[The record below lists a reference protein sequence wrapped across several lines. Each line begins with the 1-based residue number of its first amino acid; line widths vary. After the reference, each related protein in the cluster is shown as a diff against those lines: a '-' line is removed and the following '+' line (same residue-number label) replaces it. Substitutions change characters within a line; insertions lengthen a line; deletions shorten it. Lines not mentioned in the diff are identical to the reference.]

1 MPGFEIF
8 DESEKQQI
16 NEVMD
21 QGFTFRYNFDGLR
34 NGVWKARELE
44 TLICETLHVKHAHLV
59 SSGTTA
65 LTTALMAA
73 GVGAG
78 DEVIVPP
85 FTFVASVEA
94 IVLAGAIPVFAE
106 IDETLTL
113 SAQAI
118 EAVITSK
125 TRAVNF
131 VHMCGYGGDM
141 DGVKAVCDKHNLILL
156 EDACQATGATY
167 KGKALGTIGQVGTF
181 SFDSVKTIS
190 CGEGGA
196 VLTNDSQIYA
206 NAHMFSDHGHDHIGQ
221 DRGAESHPIMG
232 TNFRI
237 SEMNAAVGVAQW
249 KKLDRIL
256 AIQRKNKK
264 ALKDALAQYPEVSF
278 RVITDESGDN
288 AGFVSFFLPTE
299 ERTREVVAG
308 LAEQKIPAVFYWY
321 ANNWHYFKNWP
332 HIHHMKSPAKLPID
346 LIADRPDYT
355 QVKTPKSDAIM
366 SRTISM
372 LIQLS
377 WTEADIKMRIDAFA
391 KIFKNQ
397 PA

>member
-21 QGFTFRYNFDGLR
+21 KGFTFRYNFDGMR
-34 NGVWKARELE
+34 NDVWKARELE
-44 TLICETLHVKHAHLV
+44 SMICETIDVKHAHLV

-65 LTTALMAA
+65 LTTALAAA
-73 GVGAG
+73 GIGAG

-85 FTFVASVEA
+85 FTFVASIEA
-94 IVLAGAIPVFAE
+94 IVLAGAIPIFAE

-113 SAQAI
+113 SAEGI
-118 EAVITSK
+118 EAVITPRTK
-125 TRAVNF
+125 AVNF
-131 VHMCGYGGDM
+131 VHMCGYGGHM
-141 DGVKAVCDKHNLILL
+141 DEIKAVCDKHNLVLL

-196 VLTNDSQIYA
+196 VLTNDETIYN
-206 NAHMFSDHGHDHIGQ
+206 NAHMFSDHGHDHIGM

-232 TNFRI
+232 SNFRI

-256 AIQRKNKK
+256 EIQRRNKK
-264 ALKDALAQYPEVSF
+264 ALKDALQQYPEVSF
-278 RVITDESGDN
+278 RVIADESGDN
-288 AGFVSFFLPTE
+288 AGFLSIIMPTE
-299 ERTREVVAG
+299 ERAKEVVAALG
-308 LAEQKIPAVFYWY
+308 EQKVPAVFYWY
-321 ANNWHYFKNWP
+321 ANNWHYLKNWK
-332 HIHHMKSPAKLPID
+332 HIHEMKSSAKLPID

-355 QVKTPKSDAIM
+355 QVKTPKSDDIM

-377 WTEADIKMRIDAFA
+377 WTEEDIQFRIDAFA
-391 KIFKNQ
+391 NVFKK
-397 PA
+397 

>member
-16 NEVMD
+16 NEVMEK
-21 QGFTFRYNFDGLR
+21 GFTFRYNFDGMR
-34 NGVWKARELE
+34 NDVWKARELE
-44 TLICETLHVKHAHLV
+44 SLICETLNVKHAHLV
-59 SSGTTA
+59 SSGTAALSTA
-65 LTTALMAA
+65 LAAA
-73 GVGAG
+73 GIGAG

-113 SAQAI
+113 SPEGI
-118 EAVITSK
+118 EAVISPRTK
-125 TRAVNF
+125 AVNF
-131 VHMCGYGGDM
+131 VHMCGAMGKM
-141 DGVKAVCDKHNLILL
+141 DEVKAVCDKHGLVLM
-156 EDACQATGATY
+156 EDACQATGGTY
-167 KGKALGTIGQVGTF
+167 KGQALGTLGQVGTF

-196 VLTNDSQIYA
+196 VLTNDESIY
-206 NAHMFSDHGHDHIGQ
+206 NHAHMYSDHGHDHIGS

-232 TNFRI
+232 TNYRI

-256 AIQRKNKK
+256 EIQRRNKK

-278 RVITDESGDN
+278 REIPDESGDN
-288 AGFVSFFLPTE
+288 AGFLSFFLPDE
-299 ERTREVVAG
+299 ERAKEVVSA
-308 LAEQKIPAVFYWY
+308 LAAEKVPAVFYWY
-321 ANNWHYFKNWP
+321 ANNWHYFKNWT
-332 HIHHMKSPAKLPID
+332 HIQHMKGAAKLPIE
-346 LIADRPDYT
+346 LVADRPDYT

-366 SRTISM
+366 SRTLSM

-377 WTEADIKMRIDAFA
+377 WTEEDIQQRIDAFA
-391 KIFKNQ
+391 NVFKK
-397 PA
+397 

>member
-1 MPGFEIF
+1 MPGFELF
-8 DESEKQQI
+8 DEQEKLQV

-21 QGFTFRYNFDGLR
+21 KGFTFRYNFDGMR

-44 TLICETLHVKHAHLV
+44 GMICDTLNVKHAHLV

-65 LTTALMAA
+65 LTTALAAA

-94 IVLAGAIPVFAE
+94 IVLAGAIPIFAE

-113 SAQAI
+113 TAASI
-118 EAVITSK
+118 EAVITPR

-196 VLTNDSQIYA
+196 VLTNDKQIYDY
-206 NAHMFSDHGHDHIGQ
+206 AHQFSDHGHDHIGS
-221 DRGAESHPIMG
+221 DRGAEGHPIMG

-256 AIQRKNKK
+256 DIQRRNKK
-264 ALKDALAQYPEVSF
+264 VLKDFLRQYSEIKF
-278 RVITDESGDN
+278 RVLTDEAGDN
-288 AGFVSFFLPTE
+288 ASFLSIILPSE
-299 ERTREVVAG
+299 ERTREVVKQLGDAS
-308 LAEQKIPAVFYWY
+308 IPAVFYWY
-321 ANNWHYFKNWP
+321 ANNWHYFKNWK
-332 HIHHMKSPAKLPID
+332 HIQEMKGPAKLPIE

-355 QVKTPKSDAIM
+355 QVKTPISDDIM
-366 SRTISM
+366 SRTFSM

-377 WTEADIKMRIDAFA
+377 WTEADIQKRLDAFA
-391 KIFKNQ
+391 KIFK
-397 PA
+397 

>member
-21 QGFTFRYNFDGLR
+21 KGFTFRYNFDGMR
-34 NGVWKARELE
+34 NEVWKARELE
-44 TLICETLHVKHAHLV
+44 SMICETINVKHAHLV

-73 GVGAG
+73 GIGAG

-113 SAQAI
+113 SAEGI
-118 EAVITSK
+118 EAVITPK
-125 TRAVNF
+125 TKAVNF
-131 VHMCGYGGDM
+131 VHMCGYGGHM
-141 DGVKAVCDKHNLILL
+141 DAIKAVCDKHNLVLL

-167 KGKALGTIGQVGTF
+167 KGQALGTIGQVGTF

-196 VLTNDSQIYA
+196 VLTNDETIYN
-206 NAHMFSDHGHDHIGQ
+206 NAHMFSDHGHDHIGM
-221 DRGAESHPIMG
+221 DRGAERHPIMG
-232 TNFRI
+232 SNFRI

-256 AIQRKNKK
+256 EIQRRNKK
-264 ALKDALAQYPEVSF
+264 ALKDALKQYPEVDF

-288 AGFVSFFLPTE
+288 AGFLSIMMPTE
-299 ERTREVVAG
+299 ERTKEVVAA
-308 LAEQKIPAVFYWY
+308 LSDQKVPAVFYWY
-321 ANNWHYFKNWP
+321 ANNWHYLKNWK
-332 HIHHMKSPAKLPID
+332 HIHEMKSSAKLPID

-355 QVKTPKSDAIM
+355 QVKTPKSDDIM

-377 WTEADIKMRIDAFA
+377 WTEEDIQFRIDAF
-391 KIFKNQ
+391 KNVFKK
-397 PA
+397 

>member
-21 QGFTFRYNFDGLR
+21 KGFTFRYNFDGMR
-34 NGVWKARELE
+34 NDVWKARELE
-44 TLICETLHVKHAHLV
+44 SMICESINVNHAHLV

-65 LTTALMAA
+65 LTTALAAA
-73 GVGAG
+73 GIGAG

-94 IVLAGAIPVFAE
+94 IVLAGAIPIFAE

-113 SAQAI
+113 SAEGI
-118 EAVITSK
+118 EAVITPK
-125 TRAVNF
+125 TKAVNF
-131 VHMCGYGGDM
+131 VHMCGYGGHM
-141 DGVKAVCDKHNLILL
+141 DAIKALCDKHNLVLL

-167 KGKALGTIGQVGTF
+167 KGQALGTIGQVGTF

-196 VLTNDSQIYA
+196 VLTNDETIYN
-206 NAHMFSDHGHDHIGQ
+206 NAHMYSDHGHDHIGM
-221 DRGAESHPIMG
+221 DRGAEGHPIMG

-256 AIQRKNKK
+256 ETQRRNKK
-264 ALKDALAQYPEVSF
+264 ALKEALSQYPEVSF
-278 RVITDESGDN
+278 RVLSDEAGDN
-288 AGFVSFFLPTE
+288 AGFLSILLPSE
-299 ERTREVVAG
+299 ERAVEVNAA
-308 LAEQKIPAVFYWY
+308 LAEQKVPAVFYWY
-321 ANNWHYFKNWP
+321 TNNWHYLKNWK
-332 HIHHMKSPAKLPID
+332 HIHEMKSSAKLPIE
-346 LIADRPDYT
+346 LIADRPDYS

-366 SRTISM
+366 SRTLSM

-377 WTEADIKMRIDAFA
+377 WTEEDIQSRIDAFS
-391 KIFKNQ
+391 KVFK
-397 PA
+397 

>member
-21 QGFTFRYNFDGLR
+21 KGFTFRYNFDGMR
-34 NGVWKARELE
+34 NDVWKARELE
-44 TLICETLHVKHAHLV
+44 SMICESINVNHAHLV

-65 LTTALMAA
+65 LTTALAAA
-73 GVGAG
+73 GIGAG

-94 IVLAGAIPVFAE
+94 IVLAGAIPIFAE

-113 SAQAI
+113 SAEGI
-118 EAVITSK
+118 EAVITPK
-125 TRAVNF
+125 TKAVNF
-131 VHMCGYGGDM
+131 VHMCGYGGHM
-141 DGVKAVCDKHNLILL
+141 DAIKALCDKHNLVLL

-167 KGKALGTIGQVGTF
+167 KGQALGTIGQVGTF

-196 VLTNDSQIYA
+196 VLTNDETIYN
-206 NAHMFSDHGHDHIGQ
+206 NAHMYSDHGHDHIGM
-221 DRGAESHPIMG
+221 DRGAEGHPIMG

-256 AIQRKNKK
+256 ETQRRNKK
-264 ALKDALAQYPEVSF
+264 ALKEALSQYPEVSF
-278 RVITDESGDN
+278 RVLSDEAGDN
-288 AGFVSFFLPTE
+288 AGFLSILLPSE
-299 ERTREVVAG
+299 ERAVEVNAA
-308 LAEQKIPAVFYWY
+308 LAEQKVPAVFYWY
-321 ANNWHYFKNWP
+321 ANNWHYLKNWK
-332 HIHHMKSPAKLPID
+332 HIHEMKSSAKLPIE
-346 LIADRPDYT
+346 LIADRPDYS

-366 SRTISM
+366 SRTLSM

-377 WTEADIKMRIDAFA
+377 WTEEDIQSRIDAFS
-391 KIFKNQ
+391 KVFK
-397 PA
+397 

>member
-16 NEVMD
+16 NEVMEK
-21 QGFTFRYNFDGLR
+21 GFTFRYNFDGMR
-34 NGVWKARELE
+34 NDVWKSRELE
-44 TLICETLHVKHAHLV
+44 GLICETLNVKHAHLV
-59 SSGTTA
+59 SSGTAALSTA
-65 LTTALMAA
+65 LAAA
-73 GVGAG
+73 GIGAG

-113 SAQAI
+113 SPEGI
-118 EAVITSK
+118 EAVITPRTK
-125 TRAVNF
+125 AVNF
-131 VHMCGYGGDM
+131 VHMCGAMGKM
-141 DGVKAVCDKHNLILL
+141 DEVKAVCDKHGLVLM
-156 EDACQATGATY
+156 EDACQATGGTY
-167 KGKALGTIGQVGTF
+167 KGQALGTLGQVGTF

-196 VLTNDSQIYA
+196 VLTNDETIY
-206 NAHMFSDHGHDHIGQ
+206 NHAHMYSDHGHDHIGS
-221 DRGAESHPIMG
+221 DRGAENHPIMG
-232 TNFRI
+232 TNYRI

-256 AIQRKNKK
+256 DIQRRNKK

-278 RVITDESGDN
+278 REIPDESGDN
-288 AGFVSFFLPTE
+288 AGFLSIFLPSE
-299 ERTREVVAG
+299 ERAKEVVSA
-308 LAEQKIPAVFYWY
+308 LAAEKVPAVFYWY
-321 ANNWHYFKNWP
+321 ANNWHYFKNWI
-332 HIHHMKSPAKLPID
+332 HIQHMKGPAKLPIE
-346 LIADRPDYT
+346 LVADRPDYT

-366 SRTISM
+366 SRTLSM

-377 WTEADIKMRIDAFA
+377 WTEEDIQQRIDAFA
-391 KIFKNQ
+391 NVFKK
-397 PA
+397 

>member
-8 DESEKQQI
+8 DESEKEQI

-21 QGFTFRYNFDGLR
+21 QGFTFRYNFDGMR
-34 NGVWKARELE
+34 NDVWKARELE
-44 TLICETLHVKHAHLV
+44 GMICESLDLKHAHLV

-73 GVGAG
+73 GIGAG

-94 IVLAGAIPVFAE
+94 VVFAGAIPIFAE

-113 SAQAI
+113 SPEGI
-118 EAVITSK
+118 EAVITPRTK
-125 TRAVNF
+125 AINF
-131 VHMCGYGGDM
+131 VHMCGSMGKM
-141 DGVKAVCDKHNLILL
+141 DEIKAICDKHNIVLL

-167 KGKALGTIGQVGTF
+167 KGQALGTIGQVGTF

-196 VLTNDSQIYA
+196 VLTNDTNIYN
-206 NAHMFSDHGHDHIGQ
+206 NAHMFADHGHDHMGM

-232 TNFRI
+232 NNFRI

-249 KKLDRIL
+249 RKLPRIL
-256 AIQRKNKK
+256 ETQRKNKK
-264 ALKDALAQYPEVSF
+264 ALKEALKQYPEVTF
-278 RVITDESGDN
+278 RELPDEAGDN
-288 AGFVSFFLPTE
+288 AGFLSIFLPTE
-299 ERTREVVAG
+299 ERAREVVAG
-308 LAEQKIPAVFYWY
+308 LAEQKVPAVFYWY
-321 ANNWHYFKNWP
+321 VNNWHYLKNWT
-332 HIHHMKSPAKLPID
+332 HIHNMTSSAKLPIE

-355 QVKTPKSDAIM
+355 QIKTPKSDAII

-377 WTEADIKMRIDAFA
+377 WTEEDIQMRIDAFA
-391 KIFKNQ
+391 NVFNQ
-397 PA
+397 

>member
-16 NEVMD
+16 NEVME
-21 QGFTFRYNFDGLR
+21 QGFTFRYNFDGMR
-34 NGVWKARELE
+34 NDVWKARELE
-44 TLICETLHVKHAHLV
+44 GLICDTLKVRHAHLV
-59 SSGTTA
+59 SSGTAALSTA
-65 LTTALMAA
+65 LAAA
-73 GVGAG
+73 GIGAG

-113 SAQAI
+113 SPEGI
-118 EAVITSK
+118 EAAITPRTK
-125 TRAVNF
+125 AVNF
-131 VHMCGYGGDM
+131 VHMCGSMGKM
-141 DGVKAVCDKHNLILL
+141 DEVKAVCDKHGLVLL

-167 KGKALGTIGQVGTF
+167 KGQALGTLGQVGTL

-196 VLTNDSQIYA
+196 VLTNNETLYN
-206 NAHMFSDHGHDHIGQ
+206 NAHMYSDHGHDHIGM
-221 DRGAESHPIMG
+221 DRGAEGHPIMG
-232 TNFRI
+232 ANYRI

-256 AIQRKNKK
+256 EIQRRNKK
-264 ALKDALAQYPEVSF
+264 ALKDALKQYPEVTF
-278 RVITDESGDN
+278 RELPDEAGDN
-288 AGFVSFFLPTE
+288 AGFLSFFLPDE
-299 ERTREVVAG
+299 ARTREVVAA

-321 ANNWHYFKNWP
+321 ANNWHYFKNWK
-332 HIHHMKSPAKLPID
+332 HIQQMQGPAKLPIE

-355 QVKTPKSDAIM
+355 RVTTPKSDAIM
-366 SRTISM
+366 SRTVSM

-377 WTEADIKMRIDAFA
+377 WTEQDIQQRLDAFA
-391 KIFKNQ
+391 NVFKK
-397 PA
+397 

>member
-16 NEVMD
+16 NEVMEK
-21 QGFTFRYNFDGLR
+21 GFTFRYNFDGMR
-34 NGVWKARELE
+34 NDVWKARELE
-44 TLICETLHVKHAHLV
+44 SLICEKLNVKHAHLV
-59 SSGTTA
+59 SSGTAALSTA
-65 LTTALMAA
+65 LAAA
-73 GVGAG
+73 GIGAG

-113 SAQAI
+113 SPEGI
-118 EAVITSK
+118 EAVISPRTK
-125 TRAVNF
+125 AVNF
-131 VHMCGYGGDM
+131 VHMCGAMGKM
-141 DGVKAVCDKHNLILL
+141 DEVKAVCDKHGLVLM
-156 EDACQATGATY
+156 EDACQATGGTY
-167 KGKALGTIGQVGTF
+167 KGQALGTLGQVGTF

-196 VLTNDSQIYA
+196 VLTNDETIY
-206 NAHMFSDHGHDHIGQ
+206 NHAHMYSDHGHDHIGS

-232 TNFRI
+232 TNYRI

-249 KKLDRIL
+249 KKLDHIL
-256 AIQRKNKK
+256 EIQRRNKK

-278 RVITDESGDN
+278 REIPDESGDN
-288 AGFVSFFLPTE
+288 AGFLSFFLPDE
-299 ERTREVVAG
+299 ERAKEVVSA
-308 LAEQKIPAVFYWY
+308 LAAEKVPAVFYWY
-321 ANNWHYFKNWP
+321 ANNWHYFKNWT
-332 HIHHMKSPAKLPID
+332 HIQHMNGAAKLPIE
-346 LIADRPDYT
+346 LVADRPDYT

-366 SRTISM
+366 SRTLSM

-377 WTEADIKMRIDAFA
+377 WTEEDIQQRIDAFA
-391 KIFKNQ
+391 NVFKK
-397 PA
+397 

>member
-21 QGFTFRYNFDGLR
+21 KGFTFRYNFDGMR
-34 NGVWKARELE
+34 NDVWKARELE
-44 TLICETLHVKHAHLV
+44 GMICETLDIKHAHLV
-59 SSGTTA
+59 SSGTAA
-65 LTTALMAA
+65 LTVAMAA
-73 GVGAG
+73 AGIGAG

-113 SAQAI
+113 SAEGIKAAI
-118 EAVITSK
+118 TPRTK
-125 TRAVNF
+125 AVNF
-131 VHMCGYGGDM
+131 VHMCGYGGHM
-141 DGVKAVCDKHNLILL
+141 DEVKAVCDKHNLVLL

-167 KGKALGTIGQVGTF
+167 KGQSLGAIGQVGTF

-196 VLTNDSQIYA
+196 VLTNDETIYN
-206 NAHMFSDHGHDHIGQ
+206 NAHMFSDHGHDHIGM

-232 TNFRI
+232 SNFRI

-264 ALKDALAQYPEVSF
+264 ALKEALKAYSEVSF
-278 RVITDESGDN
+278 RVIADESGDN
-288 AGFVSFFLPTE
+288 AGFLSIMLPTE
-299 ERTREVVAG
+299 ARAQEVNAA
-308 LAEQKIPAVFYWY
+308 LAAEGVPAVFYWY
-321 ANNWHYFKNWP
+321 ANNWHYLKNWK
-332 HIHHMKSPAKLPID
+332 HIHEMKSSAKLPID

-355 QVKTPKSDAIM
+355 QVKTPKSDEIM
-366 SRTISM
+366 GRTISM

-377 WTEADIKMRIDAFA
+377 WTEEDIQFRIDAF
-391 KIFKNQ
+391 KNVFKK
-397 PA
+397 

>member
-16 NEVMD
+16 NEVMEK
-21 QGFTFRYNFDGLR
+21 GFTFRYNFDGMR
-34 NGVWKARELE
+34 NDVWKARELE
-44 TLICETLHVKHAHLV
+44 SMICETINVKHAHLV

-73 GVGAG
+73 GIGAG

-113 SAQAI
+113 SAEGI
-118 EAVITSK
+118 EAVITPK
-125 TRAVNF
+125 TKAVNF
-131 VHMCGYGGDM
+131 VHMCGYGGHM
-141 DGVKAVCDKHNLILL
+141 DDIKAVCDKHGLILL
-156 EDACQATGATY
+156 EDACQATGANY
-167 KGKALGTIGQVGTF
+167 KGQALGTIGQVGTF

-196 VLTNDSQIYA
+196 VLTNDETIYN
-206 NAHMFSDHGHDHIGQ
+206 NAHMFSDHGHDHIGM

-232 TNFRI
+232 SNFRI

-256 AIQRKNKK
+256 EIQRRNKK
-264 ALKDALAQYPEVSF
+264 ALKDALKEYPEVSF
-278 RVITDESGDN
+278 RVITDEAGDN
-288 AGFVSFFLPTE
+288 AGFLSIMLPTE
-299 ERTREVVAG
+299 ARTKEVVAT
-308 LAEQKIPAVFYWY
+308 LAEQKVPAVFYWY
-321 ANNWHYFKNWP
+321 ANNWHYLKNWK
-332 HIHHMKSPAKLPID
+332 HIHEMKSSAKLPID

-355 QVKTPKSDAIM
+355 QVKTPKSDDIM

-377 WTEADIKMRIDAFA
+377 WTEEDIQSRIDAFA
-391 KIFKNQ
+391 KVFKK
-397 PA
+397 

>member
-21 QGFTFRYNFDGLR
+21 KGFTFRYNFDGMR
-34 NGVWKARELE
+34 NDVWKARELE
-44 TLICETLHVKHAHLV
+44 NMICESINVNHAHLV

-65 LTTALMAA
+65 LTTALAAA
-73 GVGAG
+73 GIGAG

-94 IVLAGAIPVFAE
+94 IVLAGAIPIFAE

-113 SAQAI
+113 SAEAI
-118 EAVITSK
+118 EAVITPK
-125 TRAVNF
+125 TKAVNF
-131 VHMCGYGGDM
+131 VHMCGYGGHM
-141 DGVKAVCDKHNLILL
+141 DAIKALCDKHNLILL

-167 KGKALGTIGQVGTF
+167 KGQALGTIGQVGTF

-196 VLTNDSQIYA
+196 VLTNDETIYN
-206 NAHMFSDHGHDHIGQ
+206 NAHMYSDHGHDHIGM
-221 DRGAESHPIMG
+221 DRGAEGHPIMG

-256 AIQRKNKK
+256 EIQRRNKK
-264 ALKDALAQYPEVSF
+264 ALKEALSQYPEVSF
-278 RVITDESGDN
+278 RVLSDEAGDN
-288 AGFVSFFLPTE
+288 AGFLSILLPSE
-299 ERTREVVAG
+299 ERAVEVNAA
-308 LAEQKIPAVFYWY
+308 LAEQKVPAVFYWY
-321 ANNWHYFKNWP
+321 ANNWHYLKNWK
-332 HIHHMKSPAKLPID
+332 HIHEMKSSAKLPIE
-346 LIADRPDYT
+346 LIADRPDYS

-366 SRTISM
+366 SRTLSM

-377 WTEADIKMRIDAFA
+377 WTEEDIQSRIDAFA
-391 KIFKNQ
+391 KVFK
-397 PA
+397 